1 MIKKLAIQNFS
12 TYTLNIN
19 QFRGMER
26 GKKMCRDNCNKAV
39 NIDVNLKNLS
49 FDEIFGPQEEEEE
62 SELLCEET
70 YDHDDYY
77 KRD

>member
-1 MIKKLAIQNFS
+1 
-12 TYTLNIN
+12 
-19 QFRGMER
+19 MER

-49 FDEIFGPQEEEEE
+49 FDEIFGPQEKEEKEND
-62 SELLCEET
+62 LYFEET